1 MRLLFISAA
10 KRAAD
15 TRLLLWAGLGGLGAA
30 RGCPALCSALLCSAA
45 LLCNP
50 VVQPRSAALFWS
62 AVPQPCS
69 TALIC
74 NSVLQPCSAFP
85 IPVPQPCSQ
94 PHSVSLLH
102 SFALQPCF
110 EAMLCSPSLRSC
122 LTVLF
127 WSPVLQPFSG
137 ALFHCLTLQPSF
149 ATPIVQP
156 CCATLF
162 CSPVPHPCFA
172 ASVRIPVPQPCSAVL
187 LHIPILHPHSAA
199 PLCTPHCSRAGCS
212 SQARGCPWG
221 TPSSDPKDSPR
232 PQDVPWGIPSKPPGL
247 LISGSC
253 WDTQG
258 TGHPACTGRKCCA
271 QLSRSSSAAQQH
283 CSTFTCGHREPG
295 AENPCATK
303 AVLPAESLPAGS
315 PHPALLQLLVGPAQ
329 LGVLMKFMSQS
340 ERKKLFSADFTHHF
354 LPAARLCWQP
364 TYLPL
369 ERCPPPRPRYAPIAA
384 PRALS
389 TGAEF
394 AHSLTRALSRC
405 SLWLIKCQN
414 KLPL

>member
-1 MRLLFISAA
+1 MQLS
-10 KRAAD
+10 
-15 TRLLLWAGLGGLGAA
+15 GPG
-30 RGCPALCSALLCSAA
+30 
-45 LLCNP
+45 
-50 VVQPRSAALFWS
+50 
-62 AVPQPCS
+62 
-69 TALIC
+69 
-74 NSVLQPCSAFP
+74 
-85 IPVPQPCSQ
+85 
-94 PHSVSLLH
+94 
-102 SFALQPCF
+102 
-110 EAMLCSPSLRSC
+110 MSLRDTI
-122 LTVLF
+122 L
-127 WSPVLQPFSG
+127 
-137 ALFHCLTLQPSF
+137 
-149 ATPIVQP
+149 
-156 CCATLF
+156 
-162 CSPVPHPCFA
+162 
-172 ASVRIPVPQPCSAVL
+172 RPQ
-187 LHIPILHPHSAA
+187 
-199 PLCTPHCSRAGCS
+199 
-212 SQARGCPWG
+212 
-221 TPSSDPKDSPR
+221 DSPR